1 MTQTIDVGALLGE
14 FELFEDTKKADLKK
28 LNDESRCRLERHAPG
43 EAIVRQ
49 GELDTEFY
57 VVIDGI
63 ASAYRQEGEGDTRLL
78 GSFVAGSWF
87 GEMSAIS
94 HQARSAT
101 VIADTPCSVAR
112 IDSQLFAA
120 LFKDKKAKFRKL
132 IDERYREY
140 ALELHLKTAPLF
152 QGFAPGFL
160 HSVSEVSEL
169 VSFEKDSVLA
179 NQGQPADAV
188 YLVRSG
194 IVKRSAVMP
203 DGSIRLQEYLR
214 ENSSFGEACVI
225 GENWPSAFTAMSQVD
240 VVKISREAFDTI
252 FSRSGDAMK
261 TRMMT
266 QAQFI
271 VNEGHLKQD
280 ESIDP
285 AQLDHLLHH
294 ETAKGR
300 EALVIDLKSCTRCN
314 ACVES
319 CVAVH
324 DDRIPRLSKR
334 GIKVGDDQMLS
345 SACYN
350 CKIPEC
356 MISCPYGAIR
366 RDVDGQVHVISNNC
380 VGCAQCEAACPYG
393 VIRMADPVGGGV
405 DADDPLA
412 FLKSIPFLNRIL
424 GRMPTATASAE
435 DEGDKKGKKK
445 AALLAVK
452 CDLCAGLPFEACVYN
467 CPCGAIIRKSPERLQ
482 GSDAISM

>member
-14 FELFEDTKKADLKK
+14 FELFEDTKKGDLKK
-28 LNDESRCRLERHAPG
+28 LNDESRCQLERHAAG

-57 VVIDGI
+57 VVIEGI

-120 LFKDKKAKFRKL
+120 LFKDKKSKFRTL
-132 IDERYREY
+132 IDERYRTY
-140 ALELHLKTAPLF
+140 ALELHLRTAPLF
-152 QGFAPGFL
+152 QGFSPGFL
-160 HSVSEVSEL
+160 QDVSTVCEL
-169 VSFEKDSVLA
+169 VSFEKDA
-179 NQGQPADAV
+179 AIATQGQPADAV
-188 YLVRSG
+188 YLIRSG
-194 IVKRSAVMP
+194 IVQRSAVMP
-203 DGSIRLQEYLR
+203 DGSIKLQEYLR
-214 ENSSFGEACVI
+214 ENSSFGEGCVL
-225 GENWPSAFTAMSQVD
+225 GEAWNSTFTTLSQVD
-240 VVKISREAFDTI
+240 VVKISREAFATI
-252 FSRSGDAMK
+252 FNRSGDAMK

-271 VNEGHLKQD
+271 VNEGHLKPDTQ
-280 ESIDP
+280 IDP

-294 ETAKGR
+294 ETAKGH
-300 EALVIDLKSCTRCN
+300 EALVIDLKKCTRCN

-319 CVAVH
+319 CVSVH

-366 RDVDGQVHVISNNC
+366 RDVDGQVHVITNNC
-380 VGCAQCEAACPYG
+380 VGCAQCESACPYG
-393 VIRMADPVGGGV
+393 VIRMADPEGGGINEE
-405 DADDPLA
+405 DPLA
-412 FLKSIPFLNRIL
+412 FLKSIPFLNRII
-424 GRMPTATASAE
+424 GRMPTVAVE
-435 DEGDKKGKKK
+435 DDDGGKKTK
-445 AALLAVK
+445 KKPQMLAVK

-467 CPCGAIIRKSPERLQ
+467 CPCGAILRKSPERLQ